1 MLQQHGSKRGTL
13 LLEQWNRWLEDHPRL
28 AGGLLFL
35 STYVVFS
42 GTLSNLFVHDD
53 IPQVLENPFLRNLGM
68 WTRIFTGSVWSF
80 RGPAQHD
87 NMYRPL
93 QFIIYWALYR
103 LRGPDPVIFHFFL
116 LMFYAASVWL
126 VFRLAHTLLA
136 NSLVA
141 FVGALLWGL
150 HPLHV
155 ETAAWISAL
164 PDVGAAFFY
173 LLGFLLFVRADRS
186 ADRLAVR
193 HILAAAAFFPA
204 LFFKE
209 MALSFPLLIL
219 VYWFFL
225 PGKHSWSKRV
235 FHGLIY
241 LVPVA
246 VYSAIRIAVLGRF
259 SEAPHLFQASWR
271 LGAGAVALLGENA
284 KLFFWPAHLSIFR
297 SFNLATSLHSP
308 WPEVAIVILAAA
320 LFLRHREPMAGFLI
334 IWWGVTLLPCL
345 DIRQVNAA
353 VSDRF
358 SLLPSVGPCLVL
370 SYVALDWLPSH
381 VTRSQSTPTL
391 LGAMAVLMA
400 LWIVQDVR
408 TVRHWH
414 DNVSLWD
421 QAYAASP
428 DSPVAHMLRGSLLQQ
443 RDGKLDAAAE
453 EYRIALKLNQASER
467 PLPGVT
473 AECSVLLGAV
483 ANMQGRM
490 QEAVDDYKQA
500 LRAVPGYSLAYK
512 ALGIV
517 YFPRGDYAEAKRY
530 FQRAVELDPQEV
542 ESRFYLGT
550 CDMKLGEPREAA
562 AEFHAARQVDSTYLE
577 AYEAEARAL
586 DAAGDKVGAARV
598 RSQIPKH

>member
-1 MLQQHGSKRGTL
+1 M
-13 LLEQWNRWLEDHPRL
+13 LEQWNRWLEDHPRL
-28 AGGLLFL
+28 AGGILFL

-42 GTLSNLFVHDD
+42 GTLANLFVHDD

-93 QFIIYWALYR
+93 QFMTYWALYR
-103 LRGPDPVIFHFFL
+103 LKGPDPVIFHLFL
-116 LMFYAASVWL
+116 LLFYAVSVWL
-126 VFRLAHTLLA
+126 VFRLAFALFA
-136 NSLVA
+136 NSLIA
-141 FVGALLWGL
+141 FVGALLWAL

-164 PDVGAAFFY
+164 PDLGSAFFY
-173 LLGFLLFVRADRS
+173 LLGYLLFVHADRS
-186 ADRLAVR
+186 EDRPVGR
-193 HILAAAAFFPA
+193 HILAAAAYFPA

-219 VYWFFL
+219 AYWFLF
-225 PGKHSWSKRV
+225 PGKHSWKSKV
-235 FHGLIY
+235 VHATIY
-241 LVPVA
+241 AAAVA

-308 WPEVAIVILAAA
+308 WPEISLLILAAA
-320 LFLRHREPMAGFLI
+320 LFLRKREPMVGFLI

-345 DIRQVNAA
+345 DIRQVSSA

-370 SYVALDWLPSH
+370 AYFALDWLPRH
-381 VTRSQSTPTL
+381 VARPQTTPAL
-391 LGAMAVLMA
+391 LLAEVVLMA
-400 LWIVQDVR
+400 LWTVQDVR

-428 DSPVAHMLRGSLLQQ
+428 DSPVAHMLRGALLQQ

-473 AECSVLLGAV
+473 AECSVLLGQV

-490 QEAVDDYKQA
+490 QEALDDYNQA

-517 YFPRGDYAEAKRY
+517 YFPRGDYAQAKRY
-530 FQRAVELDPQEV
+530 FQRAVELAPQEV

-550 CDMKLGEPREAA
+550 CDMKLGEPRDAA
-562 AEFHAARQVDSTYLE
+562 AQFHAARQVDSTYLE

-586 DAAGDKVGAARV
+586 DAAGDYAEAARV

>member
-1 MLQQHGSKRGTL
+1 M
-13 LLEQWNRWLEDHPRL
+13 LEQWNRRLQNHPHL

-35 STYVVFS
+35 TTYVVFC
-42 GTLSNLFVHDD
+42 GTLSNYFVHDD

-93 QFIIYWALYR
+93 QFITYWVLYR
-103 LRGPDPVIFHFFL
+103 LEGPNPVIFHLFL
-116 LMFYAASVWL
+116 LLFYAASVWL
-126 VFRLAHTLLA
+126 VFHLACELLP

-141 FVGALLWGL
+141 FVGALLWAL

-164 PDVGAAFFY
+164 PDLGAAFFY
-173 LLGFLLFVRADRS
+173 LLGFLLFVRTERSVDRP
-186 ADRLAVR
+186 VCR
-193 HILAAAAFFPA
+193 HILAAAGFFPA

-219 VYWFFL
+219 AYWFFF
-225 PGKHSWSKRV
+225 PGKHSWKSRS
-235 FHGLIY
+235 LYWMIY
-241 LVPVA
+241 AGAVV

-271 LGAGAVALLGENA
+271 MGAGAVSLLGQHA
-284 KLFFWPAHLSIFR
+284 KLFFWPVHLSMFR

-308 WPEVAIVILAAA
+308 WPEVSLLALVAA
-320 LFLRHREPMAGFLI
+320 LFLRKREPMVGFLV

-345 DIRQVNAA
+345 DVRQVSSA
-353 VSDRF
+353 VADRF
-358 SLLPSVGPCLVL
+358 SLLPTVGPCLVL
-370 SYVALDWLPSH
+370 AYLALDCLPRH
-381 VTRSQSTPTL
+381 VARRQTTPAL
-391 LGAMAVLMA
+391 VLAVGVLMA

-408 TVRHWH
+408 SVRHWH

-421 QAYAASP
+421 QAYLAAP
-428 DSPVAHMLRGSLLQQ
+428 DSSVAHMLRGALLQQ
-443 RDGKLDAAAE
+443 RDGKLDAAAQ
-453 EYRIALKLNQASER
+453 EYQLALKLNQASER
-467 PLPGVT
+467 PLPGIT
-473 AECSVLLGAV
+473 AECYVMLGQV
-483 ANMQGRM
+483 ANMQGRV
-490 QEAVDDYKQA
+490 QEGVSDYNQA

-517 YFPRGDYAEAKRY
+517 YFPRGDYAQAKVY
-530 FQRAVELDPQEV
+530 FQRAVELDPQEE

-550 CDMKLGEPREAA
+550 CYLKLGEPRQAA
-562 AEFHAARQVDSTYLE
+562 AQFRAAREVDSTYIQ

-586 DAAGDKVGAARV
+586 EAAGDTAEAARV
-598 RSQIPKH
+598 RALISKR